1 MSKDKT
7 IEVNSLEAWLLAS
20 RPKTLAGAAVP
31 VMLGSA
37 YAAYLIGHYYPVSA
51 ISAHFAYLP
60 MVLCF
65 LFAFIMQ
72 IDANLVNDYYDYR
85 KGNDNEMRLGPQR
98 ACQEGWVTLP
108 AMRKAI
114 AFTTLL
120 ACLVGMPLICYGG
133 VELIG
138 IGALCVLFCFLYT
151 TMLAGKGLGDIL
163 VIIFFGVI
171 PVVFTCYVIVP
182 PTMQDMSQMPWVLS
196 VACGLVVDTLLIV
209 NNFRDIDNDRAVGKR
224 TLVVCIGKRAT
235 SVLYLLLQPLAL
247 LMVMLSMNITS
258 GMTASIVGVTL
269 FTFHVHTWLMMRVI
283 GEGRG
288 LNKVL
293 GMTARNIFLFGLMV
307 SVFIIL
313 CLPY

>member
-1 MSKDKT
+1 MNKEKT
-7 IEVNSLEAWLLAS
+7 IEVNSLRAWLLAA

-31 VMLGSA
+31 VMLGSS

-51 ISAHFAYLP
+51 VPSHFAFFP

-72 IDANLVNDYYDYR
+72 IDANFINDYYDYR

-98 ACQEGWVTLP
+98 ACQEGWVTLS

-114 AFTTLL
+114 AITTLL
-120 ACLVGMPLICYGG
+120 ACIVGLPLIHYGG
-133 VELIG
+133 FKLIG
-138 IGALCVLFCFLYT
+138 IGALCVVFSFLYT
-151 TMLAGKGLGDIL
+151 TILAGKGLGDIL
-163 VIIFFGVI
+163 VILFFGII

-182 PTMQDMSQMPWVLS
+182 PALQDMSQMPWILS
-196 VACGLVVDTLLIV
+196 IACGLVVDTLLIV
-209 NNFRDIDNDRAVGKR
+209 NNYRDIDNDKAVGKY
-224 TLVVCIGKRAT
+224 TLVVLIGRQAT

-247 LMVMLSMNITS
+247 LMVILSLKINS
-258 GMTASIVGVTL
+258 GMAASVMGVTL
-269 FTFHVHTWLMMRVI
+269 LSLHVHTWLMMRVI
-283 GEGRG
+283 GKGRG

-293 GMTARNIFLFGLMV
+293 GMTARNIFLFGLLV
-307 SVFIIL
+307 STFIIL